1 MDIYRG
7 LADPTCCLNVG
18 EREERR
24 CGCDAPYSYCYS
36 VTAHNSF
43 TEHGIPEKIISS
55 SDGII
60 PPASTRATRERA
72 LYVHM
77 LGASRNVIMS
87 IEEEIRITQSDF
99 PRIVPAMCSLRE
111 QPRRVIIVW
120 IPAVI
125 QPELVKSVQYQST
138 NE

>member
-1 MDIYRG
+1 MG

-18 EREERR
+18 ECEERR
-24 CGCDAPYSYCYS
+24 RGCDAPYSYCYS

-43 TEHGIPEKIISS
+43 TEFGIPEKIISS

-60 PPASTRATRERA
+60 PPASTRATRERE
-72 LYVHM
+72 LHVPHE
-77 LGASRNVIMS
+77 LGASRNMIMS
-87 IEEEIRITQSDF
+87 IEEKSRSTQSDF

-120 IPAVI
+120 IPAFI
-125 QPELVKSVQYQST
+125 QIELVKSVQYQST